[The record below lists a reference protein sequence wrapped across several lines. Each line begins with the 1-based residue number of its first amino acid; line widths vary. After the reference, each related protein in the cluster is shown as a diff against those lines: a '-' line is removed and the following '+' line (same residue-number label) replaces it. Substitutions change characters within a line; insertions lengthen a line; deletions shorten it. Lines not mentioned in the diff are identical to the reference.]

1 MAVRCVWKNVMSIR
15 GLFALEFPVE
25 MSSMTFPLSG
35 WLIPFEIPAMLL
47 GRVTALVNSSAAPAA
62 APAPPLPPR
71 APMAEPAARRARLML
86 TQPGCGSLRS
96 LLPRYGDKMR
106 CYQIFFFL
114 YLGMLVLES
123 LKNIKERRGRW
134 INGDFWSIGM
144 AIWKFE
150 GRKIRPFF
158 HIKRQKGKSKDV
170 WEFIM
175 VKRCTFQDAAVEAFP
190 CGCKSIWRL

>member
-106 CYQIFFFL
+106 CYQKFFF
-114 YLGMLVLES
+114 S
-123 LKNIKERRGRW
+123 LSRHVGVGEFKEHKRKTWQMDQWWLLKYR
-134 INGDFWSIGM
+134 NGDLE
-144 AIWKFE
+144 IWGQKN
-150 GRKIRPFF
+150 KTFF
-158 HIKRQKGKSKDV
+158 SH
-170 WEFIM
+170 
-175 VKRCTFQDAAVEAFP
+175 
-190 CGCKSIWRL
+190 